1 MLYSTASHHWWKH
14 AQTHRFH
21 TFCRDKDITQL
32 TMLPSEGRYLTV
44 RKTDMAHASQFGIK
58 ITAGIPIKYTGGY
71 FGNAL
76 DELNRSG
83 VVIKTRTKL

>member
-1 MLYSTASHHWWKH
+1 MLYSTASHHWWRH

-32 TMLPSEGRYLTV
+32 TLSPSEGRYFTV
-44 RKTDMAHASQFGIK
+44 RKTDMVHASHFGIK
-58 ITAGIPIKYTGGY
+58 MTAGIPIKCTGG
-71 FGNAL
+71 GNAL